1 MKHAKIREIIF
12 PSLPSS
18 ALEMQGADVA
28 ELAVF
33 PVDPPRCFFVSFFP
47 DIRDQTSME
56 ETEGDS

>member
-1 MKHAKIREIIF
+1 
-12 PSLPSS
+12 
-18 ALEMQGADVA
+18 MQGADVA